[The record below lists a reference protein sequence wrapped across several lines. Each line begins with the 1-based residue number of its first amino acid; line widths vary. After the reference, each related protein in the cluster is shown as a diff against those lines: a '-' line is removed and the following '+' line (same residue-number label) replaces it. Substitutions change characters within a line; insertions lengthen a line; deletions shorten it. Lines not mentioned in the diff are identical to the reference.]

1 VVGVP
6 LPATERSAKSAVLVA
21 SLSMSE
27 VIVDAPE
34 TTEPAVRRDS
44 FVVRLVRFVGWTS
57 IWLGLFLLGFVA
69 HQLFVTTFFAQ
80 QNNAVLEVEAEEY
93 FVTAEITE
101 VPYVAPGAPELTDP
115 LDVALPDPTL
125 LVEAPPPEHE
135 AFAIIRVPSI
145 DRLKD
150 GWAVVE
156 GVGRNDLKNGVG
168 HMPSTPLPGQP
179 GNSVISGHRTTY
191 GAPFHEFD
199 QLNPGDII
207 EVETGLGV
215 HIYEVRETII
225 VRPTEVWVTDQREGA
240 WLTLT
245 TCHPKFSS
253 RQRLVVFAEL
263 VGGPNAEVIYG

>member
-1 VVGVP
+1 MSNT
-6 LPATERSAKSAVLVA
+6 LTERAGTDQA
-21 SLSMSE
+21 SGKRE
-27 VIVDAPE
+27 GI
-34 TTEPAVRRDS
+34 AVRMI
-44 FVVRLVRFVGWTS
+44 RFVGWTS
-57 IWLGLFLLGFVA
+57 VWLGLFLLGFVA

-80 QNNAVLEVEAEEY
+80 QNNSVLEAEAEEY
-93 FVTAEITE
+93 FSSAEIEE
-101 VPYVAPGAPELTDP
+101 VPYVASDGSESSSQSEAPPADGASEDGS
-115 LDVALPDPTL
+115 LPPATL
-125 LVEAPPPEHE
+125 LVEAAPPEHE
-135 AFAIIRVPSI
+135 AFAIISIPSL

-150 GWAVVE
+150 GWAIVE
-156 GVGRNDLKNGVG
+156 GVSRTDLKNGVG

-199 QLNPGDII
+199 ELSVGDVI

-215 HIYEVRETII
+215 HTYEVRETII
-225 VRPTEVWVTDQREGA
+225 VEPTAIWVTEDREGA

-263 VGGPNAEVIYG
+263 VDGPNAEAIYG